1 MNNEMV
7 EAARKV
13 LQEELRSK
21 RTKERHKRV
30 RAAAEAY
37 FAAVDAAEDR
47 GGWWKRLK
55 HALRCAE

>member
-1 MNNEMV
+1 MSNEMV

-30 RAAAEAY
+30 REAAEAY
-37 FAAVDAAEDR
+37 FAAVDAAGSK
-47 GGWWKRLK
+47 GGWWKRFK
-55 HALRCAE
+55 RALRLAG